1 MQDLRYAA
9 RVLLRAPAFTALAAT
24 VLALGVGANSA
35 IFSVVDAALLRP
47 LPYHQ
52 PDRLVMLW
60 EHAPGYVH
68 NRTSPLNFLDWH
80 DRNTVFAAMAAVSGG
95 SRTLQTPSGA
105 ERIPGQSVT
114 QEFFSLLRIPLLAG
128 RAFALDDDRTRA
140 DVVVIGERLWRARFN
155 ADPAIVGRTIP
166 LDGKPFTVIGVAP
179 AGFQILYDSDLWT
192 LMTPKRSPEQRRMHY
207 LQILGRLKPDVTI
220 DQARSAMAVIAAQI
234 AGISPATN
242 KDWGVTI
249 DPLRES
255 IVGAELR
262 TTSLVLAGVV
272 LFILLMACANVASL
286 MLARGAARAREMAV
300 RAALG
305 AGGTRLAKQVLTE
318 SLLLSALGGAGGLGL
333 AWILIR
339 MAPRLIPQDGFP
351 AGLALALD
359 LRVVAFTA
367 LVTLATGVLFGL
379 APVWQLSKGALA
391 GAMRGG
397 GRGVALGNTRLLSA
411 LAMAE
416 IAIAVI
422 VVSGAGLFLR
432 TLDRLSQVDPGFH
445 ADRVLTM
452 RVSLPLSR
460 YPTPAQMLA
469 FYQAAQPEIES
480 LPGVRSASFGG
491 SLPLTGFDI
500 GQGVQIVG
508 QPETE
513 RAARVERPLPDGGR
527 ALFRNARHS
536 APGRPRIHS
545 ARRRRVAAGGH
556 RQPGVRA
563 PIPQRPTGDGHSH
576 PRAAMDPAGP
586 RLVEREIVGVVGQ
599 VKVDGLGEAENAV
612 EVYVPLTQNAWYS
625 ASIAV
630 RAAGDPLALT
640 AAVKA
645 VIARFDKQLAVT
657 SIRTM
662 DEIAAE
668 SVARPRFRARLL
680 GGFAAL
686 ALLLSAVGIFGVLA
700 FGVSQRKREF
710 GIRMALGAQ
719 ISDVLSLVLAAR
731 CRNRRWPESP
741 PDWSARRRWRAVWP
755 PCSSAWIRSTR
766 RLSVRPRRSW
776 RWWPL
781 PRRRSRHG
789 ALREWTRRSPCA
801 TSDANIK

>member
-1 MQDLRYAA
+1 MHDLRYAA
-9 RVLLRAPAFTALAAT
+9 RVLLRAPGFTALAAT

-47 LPYHQ
+47 LPYHK

-60 EHAPGYVH
+60 EHAPGYIH

-95 SRTLQTPSGA
+95 SRTLQTANGA

-128 RAFALDDDRTRA
+128 RAFGPDDDRTRA
-140 DVVVIGERLWRARFN
+140 DVVVIGERLWHTRFSG
-155 ADPAIVGRTIP
+155 DPAIVGRTIP

-179 AGFQILYDSDLWT
+179 ARFQILYESDLWT

-207 LQILGRLKPDVTI
+207 LQVLGRLKPGVTI

-234 AGISPATN
+234 AQISPATN
-242 KDWGVTI
+242 KDWSVTI

-333 AWILIR
+333 GWILIR
-339 MAPRLIPQDGFP
+339 LAPRLIPEDGLP
-351 AGLALALD
+351 AGLALSLD
-359 LRVVAFTA
+359 PRVLAFTTIVS
-367 LVTLATGVLFGL
+367 LGTGLLFAL
-379 APVWQLSKGALA
+379 APMWQLSKGALA

-397 GRGVALGNTRLLSA
+397 GRGVALGHTRLLAA

-416 IAIAVI
+416 IAIAVV

-432 TLDRLSQVDPGFH
+432 TLERLSQVDPGFH
-445 ADRVLTM
+445 AGRVLTM

-460 YPTPAQMLA
+460 YPTTAHMLA
-469 FYQAAQPEIES
+469 FYQAAQSEIES

-508 QPETE
+508 QAETE
-513 RAARVERPLPDGGR
+513 EGRSRRAHYQMVGARYFETLGIPLQAGR
-527 ALFRNARHS
+527 AFS
-536 APGRPRIHS
+536 AHDDGASQQVAIVNQEFVRRYLNGETAVGTHIRVS
-545 ARRRRVAAGGH
+545 A
-556 RQPGVRA
+556 
-563 PIPQRPTGDGHSH
+563 
-576 PRAAMDPAGP
+576 MEPAGP

-599 VKVDGLGEAENAV
+599 VKVDGLGETENTI
-612 EVYVPLTQNAWYS
+612 EVYVPLTQNAWDN

-630 RAAGDPLALT
+630 RASGDPLALT
-640 AAVKA
+640 TAVKA
-645 VIARFDKQLAVT
+645 VIAKFDKQLAVT
-657 SIRTM
+657 NIRTM
-662 DEIAAE
+662 EEIAAE
-668 SVARPRFRARLL
+668 SVARPRFRARLV

-700 FGVSQRKREF
+700 FSVGRRKREF

-719 ISDVLSLVLAAR
+719 VADVLSLVLAGGVRIAAAGVVAGLVGAAVLAR
-731 CRNRRWPESP
+731 SLAALLFGIDPL
-741 PDWSARRRWRAVWP
+741 DGVTFASAAALLAAVALVAASIPAWRAARVDP
-755 PCSSAWIRSTR
+755 AI
-766 RLSVRPRRSW
+766 
-776 RWWPL
+776 
-781 PRRRSRHG
+781 
-789 ALREWTRRSPCA
+789 ALRDE
-801 TSDANIK
+801 

>member
-9 RVLLRAPAFTALAAT
+9 RVLLRAPGFTALAAA
-24 VLALGVGANSA
+24 VLALGIGANSA

-60 EHAPGYVH
+60 EHAPGYIH

-95 SRTLQTPSGA
+95 SRTLQTSGGA

-114 QEFFSLLRIPLLAG
+114 QEFFSLLRIPLIAG
-128 RAFALDDDRTRA
+128 RAFAPDDDRTRA
-140 DVVVIGERLWRARFN
+140 DVVVIGERLWRTRFN
-155 ADPAIVGRTIP
+155 ADPAIVGATIP

-179 AGFQILYDSDLWT
+179 ARFQILYQSDLWT

-207 LQILGRLKPDVTI
+207 LQVLGRLKPDVTI

-234 AGISPATN
+234 AEISPATN

-272 LFILLMACANVASL
+272 FFILLMACANVASL
-286 MLARGAARAREMAV
+286 MLARGAARTREMAV

-305 AGGTRLAKQVLTE
+305 AGGKRLAKQVLTE

-339 MAPRLIPQDGFP
+339 TVPRLIPEGALP
-351 AGLALALD
+351 AGLALSLD

-367 LVTLATGVLFGL
+367 GVSLATGLLFAL
-379 APVWQLSKGALA
+379 APVWQLSGGSLA
-391 GAMRGG
+391 GAMREG
-397 GRGVALGNTRLLSA
+397 GRGVALGNTRMLAA

-416 IAIAVI
+416 IAIAVM

-432 TLDRLSQVDPGFH
+432 TLERLSQVDPGFH
-445 ADRVLTM
+445 AARVLTM

-460 YPTPAQMLA
+460 YPTTAHMLA
-469 FYQAAQPEIES
+469 FYQAAQTEIES

-500 GQGVQIVG
+500 GQGVRIVG

-513 RAARVERPLPDGGR
+513 ESRSRRTHYQMVGARYFETLGIPLQAGR
-527 ALFRNARHS
+527 AFSSHDDGASPQVAIVNQEFVRRYLNGQPAIGTRIRVS
-536 APGRPRIHS
+536 A
-545 ARRRRVAAGGH
+545 
-556 RQPGVRA
+556 
-563 PIPQRPTGDGHSH
+563 
-576 PRAAMDPAGP
+576 MEPAGP

-599 VKVDGLGEAENAV
+599 VKVDGLGETENTV
-612 EVYVPLTQNAWYS
+612 EVYVPLTQNAWDN

-630 RAAGDPLALT
+630 RATGDPLALT

-645 VIARFDKQLAVT
+645 VIAKFDKQLAVT
-657 SIRTM
+657 NIRTM
-662 DEIAAE
+662 EEIAAE
-668 SVARPRFRARLL
+668 SVARPRFRARLV

-700 FGVSQRKREF
+700 FSVSRRKREF

-719 ISDVLSLVLAAR
+719 VADVLSLVLAGGVKIAAAGVLIGLAGAAALAR
-731 CRNRRWPESP
+731 TLAALLFGIDPL
-741 PDWSARRRWRAVWP
+741 DGVTFSAAAALLAVVALAAASIPAWRAARVDP
-755 PCSSAWIRSTR
+755 SI
-766 RLSVRPRRSW
+766 
-776 RWWPL
+776 
-781 PRRRSRHG
+781 
-789 ALREWTRRSPCA
+789 ALR
-801 TSDANIK
+801 DQ